1 MSNCRIENKDLKN
14 KNIYCTWM
22 ETVFRIRHGSILR
35 PLLFD
40 TFWTDLLF
48 IISDIETAS
57 YADDNTTD
65 TATDKLVILLC
76 HWKKRPLPC
85 SNGLI
90 IIF

>member
-1 MSNCRIENKDLKN
+1 
-14 KNIYCTWM
+14 M

-35 PLLFD
+35 PILFD

-48 IISDIETAS
+48 IISDIETSS

-65 TATDKLVILLC
+65 TATDKLVILLY